1 MGMVNNITEVIT
13 KDLRVKMRSIQVE
26 SNAGAFEGRLTVV
39 ISNIDHL
46 NNLIAKLKLIKGVS
60 KISRYDTVV

>member
-1 MGMVNNITEVIT
+1 MGIVNNISELIT
-13 KDLRVKMRSIQVE
+13 KDLRVEMRSIQVE
-26 SNAGAFEGRLTVV
+26 SKAGIFEGRLTVV

-46 NNLIAKLKLIKGVS
+46 NNLIAKLKVIKGVT